1 MIAGRLR
8 TNQYMKYLAALLTV
22 VVCVTLGAPNAV
34 AQQDD
39 SDEKAD
45 VESEFE
51 ALQKEV
57 ADGQGSDSAQDEDSD
72 ASESSSAE
80 DAESEQPEAD
90 IASEDESPAPEAA
103 EETATED
110 ASTETTTPEDQPTE
124 DAAEDSKTK
133 TADEDA
139 DDAEGEDTSEED
151 ISDIET
157 ALAAD
162 EEERESDNQGS
173 GVSVPGAGQAV
184 QSMNP
189 EISLILDTTAAWFS
203 SDDVDLRGGHDPNSF
218 GFNLQGLELAVGATV
233 DPYFRFDSAILFSL
247 FGVEI
252 EEAYITTLAL
262 PWKLQVRAGQ
272 FKTKVGRLNP
282 THLHSW
288 KFVTQPLVN
297 AKYFGGESLRG
308 LGLEV
313 SRLLPTPWYSEV
325 LASVQNIGGAATG
338 RSFAPTQQDIDGPLD
353 LTLNTRLENFFELSP
368 QVDILWGLG
377 WVTGRNHTG
386 RGNVTDIYG
395 SDLLLRWRD
404 VTKGGR
410 HEVGW
415 QTEFMLRRRQVPLT
429 VLQDWGGSS
438 FVYYSP
444 SKYFEFATRY
454 ELVSGVDPE
463 DTDDYTVDPLDP
475 DWTDLRHRGAV
486 NASWMPSHFSR
497 LRLEYQVDY
506 LSYREEMEADE
517 LTHQV
522 FLQLEVVTGAHGAH
536 DY

>member
-1 MIAGRLR
+1 
-8 TNQYMKYLAALLTV
+8 MKYLAALLSV
-22 VVCVTLGAPNAV
+22 VVCVTLGAPSAV
-34 AQQDD
+34 AQADD
-39 SDEKAD
+39 SDETSD

-57 ADGQGSDSAQDEDSD
+57 SDEEGS
-72 ASESSSAE
+72 
-80 DAESEQPEAD
+80 
-90 IASEDESPAPEAA
+90 
-103 EETATED
+103 EE
-110 ASTETTTPEDQPTE
+110 TTPEDETIEEQASEETTEEPASEKTTEEQASEETTEEQASEKTTEEQASGETTEEQASGETTEEQASDETTE
-124 DAAEDSKTK
+124 DTASDST
-133 TADEDA
+133 DDA
-139 DDAEGEDTSEED
+139 DGTSEED
-151 ISDIET
+151 ISDIEA

-162 EEERESDNQGS
+162 EEERETDDDGT
-173 GVSVPGAGQAV
+173 GVSTPDSSQAV

-252 EEAYITTLAL
+252 EEAFITTLAL

-272 FKTKVGRLNP
+272 FKTDVGRLNP

-308 LGLEV
+308 LGVEV

-353 LTLNTRLENFFELSP
+353 LTLNTRLENFFELST
-368 QVDILWGLG
+368 QVDLLWGLG
-377 WVTGRNHTG
+377 WVTGRNHSG
-386 RGNVTDIYG
+386 RGNVTDIYE
-395 SDLLLRWRD
+395 SDLFLRWRN
-404 VTKGGR
+404 VTEGGR

-454 ELVSGVDPE
+454 ELVSGIDPE
-463 DTDDYTVDPLDP
+463 ETEGNTVDPLDP
-475 DWTDLRHRGAV
+475 NWTDLRHRGAI

-506 LSYREEMEADE
+506 LSYREEMDADA
-517 LTHQV
+517 LNHQV